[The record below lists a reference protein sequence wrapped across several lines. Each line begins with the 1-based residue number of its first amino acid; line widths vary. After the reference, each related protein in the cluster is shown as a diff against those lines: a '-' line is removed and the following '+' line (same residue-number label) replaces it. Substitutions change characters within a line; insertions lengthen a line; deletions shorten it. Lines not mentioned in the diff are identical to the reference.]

1 MTTLLDRPTVVT
13 SPASPAAPVSPAAL
27 ASPAA
32 PARFAPV
39 TALLRLEAQVL
50 AVLRVVALPA
60 LRVALG
66 LVYLVFGGLK
76 VVGLTPVGDLVSSM
90 VPFVPADVA
99 VVGMGVVEVAV
110 GAALIAGVLVPW
122 IAAGAVAHLLGT
134 FLVFLVHPDV
144 AFTGGNPLALT
155 LEGEFIAKNVVL
167 IAGLLV
173 VAAFSAPRRKH

>member
-1 MTTLLDRPTVVT
+1 MTTLFPATTTAATTDR
-13 SPASPAAPVSPAAL
+13 S
-27 ASPAA
+27 AA
-32 PARFAPV
+32 PAGAAARSVPAPV
-39 TALLRLEAQVL
+39 AWALETEQRVL
-50 AVLRVVALPA
+50 AALRVIALPA

-66 LVYLVFGGLK
+66 LVYLVFGALK
-76 VVGLTPVGDLVSSM
+76 VVGLTPVGELVSSM
-90 VPFVPADVA
+90 VPFVPAQVA

-134 FLVFLVHPDV
+134 FLVFVVHPEV
-144 AFTGGNPLALT
+144 AFVGGNPLALT

-173 VAAFSAPRRKH
+173 VAAFTAPRRRH